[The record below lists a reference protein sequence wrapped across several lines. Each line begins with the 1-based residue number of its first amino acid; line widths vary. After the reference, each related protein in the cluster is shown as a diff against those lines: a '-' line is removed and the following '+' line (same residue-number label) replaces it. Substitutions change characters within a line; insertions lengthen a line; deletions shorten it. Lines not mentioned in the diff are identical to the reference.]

1 MITLELY
8 RENSTDM
15 GTKGELMHGDKEVCK
30 MLELPWL
37 ENERSVSC
45 IPPGRYE
52 VDYLARSASGKYKD
66 VYHVRSVPGR
76 TGILIHKGNW
86 AGNEALGFKTD
97 SDGCLL
103 PCMGFTVDDNRQAIG
118 YDSKT
123 ALQSLH
129 DITKRNG
136 FILEIYGV

>member
-1 MITLELY
+1 
-8 RENSTDM
+8 M
-15 GTKGELMHGDKEVCK
+15 GTKSDVMHGDKEVCK

-37 ENERSVSC
+37 ENKRGISC

-52 VDYLARSASGKYKD
+52 VDYLPRSARGKYKD

-76 TGILIHKGNW
+76 SGILLHLGNW

-103 PCMGFTVDDNRQAIG
+103 PCMGYTVDNKRQVIG

-123 ALQSLH
+123 ALQTLH
-129 DITKRNG
+129 DVTGRKN